1 MSGLFI
7 NTFIKFFFLLTPFF
21 LLTTFL
27 SMTRGMDVTQK
38 KKIAVKVTLSM
49 IVICIILFHIG
60 NQIFAV
66 FGITLDSFRIGTGIL
81 LILSA
86 ITLVQGPRGMQA
98 PAEGEDISVVPL
110 AIPVAVGPATIER
123 CWSWA
128 ASSPASMKRR
138 WGSAIV
144 TALLCVGLILF
155 LSGLIERIV
164 KVRGSRFSARSP
176 ASSRGA
182 RGPDDHD
189 RHCRLFGVSPF

>member
-21 LLTTFL
+21 LLSTFL

-110 AIPVAVGPATIER
+110 AIPVAVGPATIGALLVMGGEL
-123 CWSWA
+123 SGINEKA
-128 ASSPASMKRR
+128 V
-138 WGSAIV
+138 GLSAIV

-164 KVRGSRFSARSP
+164 KVRGLTILSKITGLILAALAAQMIMTGIAGFL
-176 ASSRGA
+176 G
-182 RGPDDHD
+182 
-189 RHCRLFGVSPF
+189 

>member
-110 AIPVAVGPATIER
+110 AIPVAVGPATIGALLVMGGEL
-123 CWSWA
+123 SGINEKA
-128 ASSPASMKRR
+128 V
-138 WGSAIV
+138 GLSAIV

-164 KVRGSRFSARSP
+164 KVRGLTILSKITGLILAALAAQMIMTGIAGFL
-176 ASSRGA
+176 G
-182 RGPDDHD
+182 
-189 RHCRLFGVSPF
+189 